1 MTSIGNDIVALQCT
15 DPKRTKQKRFYSK
28 ILSPEEIEFF
38 KSNGFQTL
46 SFENFIW
53 LAWSVK
59 ESVYKFHKRHQR
71 NISFAPTKIT
81 INEFQLPSKQNDL
94 HLSHAAE
101 GISFKRQSCYSCEVR
116 HDSLTF
122 YTRSFVTGKLIFT
135 VANDTECFNNVHWG
149 LKEISDDGYIMQSQ
163 EVRNLTINKLRKIF
177 LTDEI
182 SIEKSEL
189 GYPVIAQQSNVPLSF
204 SHHGKFVGYAFVLN
218 EPIP

>member
-1 MTSIGNDIVALQCT
+1 LTSIGNDIVALQCT

-46 SFENFIW
+46 SFENFVW

-122 YTRSFVTGKLIFT
+122 YTRTFVTDKLIFT
-135 VANDTECFNNVHWG
+135 VAGNSECFNNVHWG
-149 LKEISDDGYIMQSQ
+149 IKEIKDSGYIEQSL
-163 EVRNLTINKLRKIF
+163 EVRAFAIKKLRKFF
-177 LTDEI
+177 LSNDVG
-182 SIEKSEL
+182 IEKNEC
-189 GYPVIAQQSNVPLSF
+189 GYPVIVQQSNIPLSF

-218 EPIP
+218 EPMS